1 LAQSGK
7 RAIGKSVLD
16 WYDAN
21 HRELPWRVNP
31 SDAANGMIP
40 QPYHVWLSEVMLQ
53 QTTVQS
59 VTPYFHKFLALWPNV
74 MALATAPND
83 DVMAAWAGLG
93 YYSRARNLHKC
104 AKMVM
109 ENFGGQ
115 FPSTKAEL
123 LTLPGVGDYTAS
135 AIASIAFGQS
145 ETVIDGNIERVTA
158 RLGAIDTPL
167 PLGRKEVAVLAKMNT
182 PKQRAGDYAQALMDI
197 GSSICTP
204 RNPKCLLCPV
214 SDFCLA
220 REKSIQETLPIKAK
234 KAKKPERVGAAFII
248 QRPSDGAIW
257 LERRPAQGLLG
268 GMAQTPT
275 TSWTSNVDGD
285 NSVNAAPFRAEWPA
299 GWVDKG
305 SVVHVFTHFRLTMSV
320 YYCAVETVNG
330 DGWWSNDL
338 ENEALP
344 TLFTKAVT
352 RALA

>member
-1 LAQSGK
+1 MAQGGK

-21 HRELPWRVNP
+21 HRELPWRVSP
-31 SDAANGMIP
+31 SDAANGIIP
-40 QPYHVWLSEVMLQ
+40 EPYHVWLSEVMLQ

-59 VTPYFHKFLALWPNV
+59 VTPYFHKFIALWPSV
-74 MALATAPND
+74 VALAAAPND

-104 AKMVM
+104 AKMIV
-109 ENFGGQ
+109 EDFNGQ
-115 FPSTKAEL
+115 FPNTKAEL
-123 LTLPGVGDYTAS
+123 LKLPGVGDYTAS

-158 RLGAIDTPL
+158 RLGAIETPL
-167 PLGRKEVAVLAKMNT
+167 PFGRKEIAVLAELNT
-182 PKQRAGDYAQALMDI
+182 PNQRAGDYAQALMDI

-214 SDFCLA
+214 TDFCLA
-220 REKSIQETLPIKAK
+220 REKGIQETLPIKAK

-248 QRPSDGAIW
+248 QRPPDGAIW

-268 GMAQTPT
+268 GMTQTPT

-285 NSVNAAPFRAEWPA
+285 NTMEAAPFPA
-299 GWVDKG
+299 DWVDKG

-320 YYCAVETVNG
+320 YYCATDAVDR

-338 ENEALP
+338 ESEALP
-344 TLFTKAVT
+344 TLFSKAVT